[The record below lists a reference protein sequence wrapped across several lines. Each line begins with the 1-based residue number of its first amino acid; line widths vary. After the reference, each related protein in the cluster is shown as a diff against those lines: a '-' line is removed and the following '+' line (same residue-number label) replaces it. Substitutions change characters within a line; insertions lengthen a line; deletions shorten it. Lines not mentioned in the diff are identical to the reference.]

1 MKSVLYR
8 REVILMRKITVTELK
23 QVPLA
28 RQKIE
33 IVERKGL
40 GHPDYICD
48 SIMNEISI
56 ALSQEYRRRFG
67 EIVHHNIDK
76 GLLVAGETEGR
87 FGGGRIKRPMLL
99 VFGDR
104 ATFKVNR
111 DEVDVDR
118 IAVETAKNWF
128 RTKLRFVDPERH
140 VKYQVEIKPGSAEL
154 TDIFRRRKPEGEF
167 LGANDTSA
175 AVGYAPLTPTERLV
189 LETERYLNS
198 SDFKKSFPESG
209 EDIKVMA
216 LRHNDHLELTIS
228 MAFVDRFIESES
240 DYFAKKQAILD
251 ALERFVEA
259 KAAFN
264 NVHIDFNTLDVK
276 GRGLSGIYTTVT
288 GTSAED
294 ADSGQ
299 VGRGNRVNGIIPLNR
314 PSSSEAAAG
323 KNPVSHV
330 GKIYNLLSFKIAD
343 RIHREVPGI
352 DEAYV
357 WLLSKIGIPIDQPA
371 IASAQL
377 ILSDTTRMEEVSTRT
392 RDIIDDELS
401 KMNDFCRELAEGK
414 VPVC

>member
-1 MKSVLYR
+1 
-8 REVILMRKITVTELK
+8 MRKIAVTELK
-23 QVPLA
+23 QVPLE
-28 RQKIE
+28 RQGVE

-48 SIMNEISI
+48 SIMNEISV
-56 ALSQEYRRRFG
+56 ALSKEYRRRFG

-87 FGGGRIKRPMLL
+87 FGGGTIKRPMLM

-104 ATFKVNR
+104 ATFQI
-111 DEVDVDR
+111 DEDKIDVDR

-128 RTKLRFVDPERH
+128 RTKLRFVDPEKH

-154 TDIFRRRKPEGEF
+154 TDIFKRKESEGQF

-175 AVGYAPLTPTERLV
+175 AVGYAPLTQTERLV
-189 LETERYLNS
+189 LEAERHLNS
-198 SDFKKSFPESG
+198 PDFKRRFPESG

-216 LRHNDHLELTIS
+216 LRHNDRLELTVS
-228 MAFVDRFIESES
+228 MAFVDRFIASEN
-240 DYFAKKQAILD
+240 DYFVKKQSVLE
-251 ALERFVEA
+251 ALRSFVDS
-259 KAAFN
+259 KTTFN
-264 NVHIDFNTLDVK
+264 KVDIDFNTLDTG

-288 GTSAED
+288 GTSADD

-330 GKIYNLLSFKIAD
+330 GKIYNLLSFKIAE
-343 RIHREVPGI
+343 RVQREVSGI
-352 DEAYV
+352 EEVYV

-377 ILSDTTRMEEVSTRT
+377 VLSKTTRMEDVSART
-392 RDIIDDELS
+392 RDILDDELG
-401 KMNDFCRELAEGK
+401 KLDRFCEDLAEGK
-414 VPVC
+414 IPVC

>member
-1 MKSVLYR
+1 V
-8 REVILMRKITVTELK
+8 RKITVTELK
-23 QVPLA
+23 QVPLE
-28 RQKIE
+28 RQGVE

-56 ALSQEYRRRFG
+56 ALSREYRRRFG

-87 FGGGRIKRPMLL
+87 FGGGTIKRPMLM

-104 ATFKVNR
+104 ATFQI
-111 DEVDVDR
+111 DEERIDVDR

-154 TDIFRRRKPEGEF
+154 TDIFKRRESEGQF

-175 AVGYAPLTPTERLV
+175 AVGYAPLTATEKLV
-189 LETERYLNS
+189 LETERHLNS
-198 SDFKKSFPESG
+198 PDFKKSFPESG

-216 LRHNDHLELTIS
+216 LRHNDRMELTVS
-228 MAFVDRFIESES
+228 MAFVDRFIASEN
-240 DYFAKKQAILD
+240 DYFAKKQSILE
-251 ALERFVEA
+251 ALRSFVES
-259 KAAFN
+259 KTTFN
-264 NVHIDFNTLDVK
+264 KLDIDFNTLDAR
-276 GRGLSGIYTTVT
+276 GRGLPGIYTTVT
-288 GTSAED
+288 GTSADD

-330 GKIYNLLSFKIAD
+330 GKIYNLLSFKIAE
-343 RIHREVPGI
+343 RIHREVSGI
-352 DEAYV
+352 EEVYV

-377 ILSDTTRMEEVSTRT
+377 ILSKTTRMEDVSTKA
-392 RDIIDDELS
+392 RDILDEELGKLDRFCDD
-401 KMNDFCRELAEGK
+401 LAEGK
-414 VPVC
+414 IPVC

>member
-1 MKSVLYR
+1 
-8 REVILMRKITVTELK
+8 MRKITVSELK
-23 QVPLA
+23 QVPLVK
-28 RQKIE
+28 QGVE

-56 ALSQEYRRRFG
+56 ALSKEYKRRFR

-87 FGGGRIKRPMLL
+87 FGGGTIKRPMLM

-104 ATFKVNR
+104 ATYQIDK
-111 DEVDVDR
+111 DKIDVDK

-128 RTKLRFVDPERH
+128 RTKLRFVDPEKH

-154 TDIFRRRKPEGEF
+154 TDIFKRRESEEQF

-175 AVGYAPLTPTERLV
+175 AVGYAPLTPTERLM
-189 LETERYLNS
+189 LEAERHLNS
-198 SDFKKSFPESG
+198 PNFKRSFPESG

-216 LRHNDHLELTIS
+216 LRHNDRLELTVS
-228 MAFVDRFIESES
+228 MAFVDRFIASEN
-240 DYFAKKQAILD
+240 DYFTKKQSILD
-251 ALERFVEA
+251 ALRSFVES
-259 KAAFN
+259 KTTFN
-264 NVHIDFNTLDVK
+264 KVDIDFNTLDTR

-288 GTSAED
+288 GTSADD

-330 GKIYNLLSFKIAD
+330 GKIYNLLSFKIAE
-343 RIHREVPGI
+343 RVQREVSGI
-352 DEAYV
+352 EEVYV

-377 ILSDTTRMEEVSTRT
+377 VLSKTTRMEDVSART
-392 RDIIDDELS
+392 RDILDDELG
-401 KMNDFCRELAEGK
+401 KLDRFCEDLAEGK
-414 VPVC
+414 IPVC